1 MQISTCWSSFYDIK
15 WCLHRV
21 TMKIQILVS
30 HKKNILECFACLC
43 WFFYE
48 MFTFLST
55 RDGWRITLLHHI
67 TYINYLFIL
76 QKVDVCFNQVNVNC
90 TSTFK
95 STNIFTGVIFNLG
108 YLLQLVFG
116 HHSCLQDCS
125 ENLFEISYYFCN
137 SALCH

>member
-1 MQISTCWSSFYDIK
+1 MDDV
-15 WCLHRV
+15 L
-21 TMKIQILVS
+21 L
-30 HKKNILECFACLC
+30 
-43 WFFYE
+43 
-48 MFTFLST
+48 
-55 RDGWRITLLHHI
+55 LLHYI

-95 STNIFTGVIFNLG
+95 STNIFTGVIFHLG
-108 YLLQLVFG
+108 YLLQLAFG